1 MVDPLTA
8 FAAAIKAAVSAG
20 QELVN
25 VTKQIGEFFDG
36 VDDLRNKHNKKKN
49 SAFSGEDENAM
60 ETFVALQKAKDAED
74 ELRQLV
80 IHLRGYS
87 AWQELIA
94 IRARVRR
101 EKKEREEEQARLKA
115 ERFETIVIWGSVGLI
130 LTLVTGFAI
139 VVLLGVTGRI

>member
-8 FAAAIKAAVSAG
+8 FAAIKAAVSAG

-36 VDDLRNKHNKKKN
+36 VDDLRNKHNKKKG
-49 SAFSGEDENAM
+49 SAFSSEDENAM
-60 ETFVALQKAKDAED
+60 ETFVALQKAKDAEE
-74 ELRQLV
+74 ELRELI

-115 ERFETIVIWGSVGLI
+115 ERFESLVIWGSIGLI
-130 LTLVTGFAI
+130 LTLITGFAI
-139 VVLLGVTGRI
+139 VILLGLSGRI

>member
-8 FAAAIKAAVSAG
+8 FAAIKAAVSAG

-36 VDDLRNKHNKKKN
+36 VDDLRNKHNKKKS

-60 ETFVALQKAKDAED
+60 ETFVALQKAKDAEE
-74 ELRQLV
+74 ELRELI

-87 AWQELIA
+87 AWQDLIA

-101 EKKEREEEQARLKA
+101 EKKEREEEQARLKS
-115 ERFETIVIWGSVGLI
+115 ERFESLVIWGSVGLI
-130 LTLVTGFAI
+130 LTLVSGFAI

>member
-8 FAAAIKAAVSAG
+8 FAAIKAAVSAG

-49 SAFSGEDENAM
+49 SAFSSEDENAM

-74 ELRQLV
+74 ELRQLI

-115 ERFETIVIWGSVGLI
+115 ERFESLVIWGSIGLI

>member
-8 FAAAIKAAVSAG
+8 FAAIKAAVSAG

-36 VDDLRNKHNKKKN
+36 VDDLRNKHNKKKS

-60 ETFVALQKAKDAED
+60 ETFVALQKAKDAEE
-74 ELRQLV
+74 ELRELI

-87 AWQELIA
+87 AWQDLIA

-115 ERFETIVIWGSVGLI
+115 ERFESLVIWGSVGLI

>member
-1 MVDPLTA
+1 MIDPLTA
-8 FAAAIKAAVSAG
+8 FAAIKAAVSAG

-49 SAFSGEDENAM
+49 SAFGSEDENAM

-74 ELRQLV
+74 ELRELI

-101 EKKEREEEQARLKA
+101 ERKEREEEQARLKA
-115 ERFETIVIWGSVGLI
+115 ERFEAIAIWGSIGLI

>member
-8 FAAAIKAAVSAG
+8 FAAIKAAVSAG

-36 VDDLRNKHNKKKN
+36 VDDLRNKHNKKKG
-49 SAFSGEDENAM
+49 SAFSSEDENAM

-74 ELRQLV
+74 ELRALI

-115 ERFETIVIWGSVGLI
+115 ERFESLVIWGSIGLI
-130 LTLVTGFAI
+130 LTLITGFAI
-139 VVLLGVTGRI
+139 VVLLGLSGRI

>member
-8 FAAAIKAAVSAG
+8 FAAIKAAVSAG

-49 SAFSGEDENAM
+49 SAFSSEDENAM
-60 ETFVALQKAKDAED
+60 ETFVALQKAKDAEE
-74 ELRQLV
+74 ELRELI

-115 ERFETIVIWGSVGLI
+115 ERFESLVIWGSIGLI
-130 LTLVTGFAI
+130 LTLITGFAI
-139 VVLLGVTGRI
+139 VILLGLTGRI

>member
-1 MVDPLTA
+1 
-8 FAAAIKAAVSAG
+8 
-20 QELVN
+20 
-25 VTKQIGEFFDG
+25 
-36 VDDLRNKHNKKKN
+36 
-49 SAFSGEDENAM
+49 M
-60 ETFVALQKAKDAED
+60 ETFVALQKARDAED
-74 ELRQLV
+74 ELRQLI

-115 ERFETIVIWGSVGLI
+115 ERFESLVIWGSVGLI

>member
-8 FAAAIKAAVSAG
+8 FAAIKAAVSAG

-130 LTLVTGFAI
+130 LTLVTGFAN

>member
-8 FAAAIKAAVSAG
+8 FAAIKAAVSAG
-20 QELVN
+20 QELIN

-36 VDDLRNKHNKKKN
+36 VDDLRNKHNKKKD
-49 SAFSGEDENAM
+49 SAFSGDDENAM
-60 ETFVALQKAKDAED
+60 ETFVALQKARDAED
-74 ELRQLV
+74 ELRQLI

-87 AWQELIA
+87 AWQELLA

-115 ERFETIVIWGSVGLI
+115 ERIEGLVIWGSVGLI
-130 LTLVTGFAI
+130 LVLVTGFAI
-139 VVLLGVTGRI
+139 VILLGITGRI

>member
-8 FAAAIKAAVSAG
+8 FAAIKAAVSAG

-36 VDDLRNKHNKKKN
+36 VDDLRNKHNKKKS
-49 SAFSGEDENAM
+49 SAFNNEDENAM
-60 ETFVALQKAKDAED
+60 ETFVALQKARDAED
-74 ELRQLV
+74 ELRQLI

-115 ERFETIVIWGSVGLI
+115 ERFESLVIWGSIGLI
-130 LTLVTGFAI
+130 LALVTGFAI
-139 VVLLGVTGRI
+139 VVLLGLTGRI

>member
-8 FAAAIKAAVSAG
+8 FAAIKAAVSAG

-101 EKKEREEEQARLKA
+101 EKKEREEEQAKLKS

>member
-8 FAAAIKAAVSAG
+8 FAAIKAAVSAG

-36 VDDLRNKHNKKKN
+36 VDDLRNKHNKKKS

-60 ETFVALQKAKDAED
+60 ETFVALQKARDAEE
-74 ELRQLV
+74 ELRELI

-115 ERFETIVIWGSVGLI
+115 ERFESLVIWGSVGLI
-130 LTLVTGFAI
+130 LTLVSGFAI

>member
-8 FAAAIKAAVSAG
+8 FAAIKAAVSAG
-20 QELVN
+20 QELIN

-36 VDDLRNKHNKKKN
+36 VDDLRNKHNKKKD
-49 SAFSGEDENAM
+49 SAFSGDDENAM
-60 ETFVALQKAKDAED
+60 ETFVALQKARDAED
-74 ELRQLV
+74 ELRQLI

-101 EKKEREEEQARLKA
+101 ERKEREEEQARLKA
-115 ERFETIVIWGSVGLI
+115 ERIEGLVIWGSVGLI
-130 LTLVTGFAI
+130 LVLVTGFAI
-139 VVLLGVTGRI
+139 VILLGITGRI

>member
-8 FAAAIKAAVSAG
+8 FAAIKAAVSAG

-36 VDDLRNKHNKKKN
+36 VDDLRNKHNKKKS

-60 ETFVALQKAKDAED
+60 ETFVALQKAKDAEE
-74 ELRQLV
+74 ELRELI

-87 AWQELIA
+87 AWQDLIA

-115 ERFETIVIWGSVGLI
+115 ERFEAFVIWGSIGLI
-130 LTLVTGFAI
+130 FVMVFGFAI
-139 VVLLGVTGRI
+139 VILLAQQGKI

>member
-8 FAAAIKAAVSAG
+8 FAAIKAAVSAG

-60 ETFVALQKAKDAED
+60 ETFVALQKAKDAEE
-74 ELRQLV
+74 ELRELI

-87 AWQELIA
+87 AWQDLIA

-115 ERFETIVIWGSVGLI
+115 ERFESLVIWGSVGLI

>member
-8 FAAAIKAAVSAG
+8 FAAIKAAVSAG

-36 VDDLRNKHNKKKN
+36 VDDLRNKHNKKK
-49 SAFSGEDENAM
+49 SSSFSGEDENAM
-60 ETFVALQKAKDAED
+60 ETFVALQKAKDAEE
-74 ELRQLV
+74 ELRELI

-101 EKKEREEEQARLKA
+101 ERKEREEEQARLKA
-115 ERFETIVIWGSVGLI
+115 ERFESLVIWGSVGLI
-130 LTLVTGFAI
+130 LTLVIGFAI
-139 VVLLGVTGRI
+139 VILLGVSGRI

>member
-8 FAAAIKAAVSAG
+8 FAAIKAAVSAG

-49 SAFSGEDENAM
+49 SAFSGDDENAM
-60 ETFVALQKAKDAED
+60 ETFVALQKARDAED
-74 ELRQLV
+74 ELRQLI

-94 IRARVRR
+94 IRARIRR
-101 EKKEREEEQARLKA
+101 ERKEREEQEARLKA
-115 ERFETIVIWGSVGLI
+115 ERFEAIVIWGSVGLI
-130 LTLVTGFAI
+130 FTMVCGFALVI
-139 VVLLGVTGRI
+139 LLASQGKI

>member
-8 FAAAIKAAVSAG
+8 FAAIKAAVSAG
-20 QELVN
+20 QELIN

-36 VDDLRNKHNKKKN
+36 VDDLRNKHNKKKD
-49 SAFSGEDENAM
+49 SAFSGDDENAM
-60 ETFVALQKAKDAED
+60 ETFVALQKARDAED
-74 ELRQLV
+74 ELRQLI

-87 AWQELIA
+87 AWQELLA

-115 ERFETIVIWGSVGLI
+115 ERIEGLVIWGSVGLI
-130 LTLVTGFAI
+130 LVLVTGFAI
-139 VVLLGVTGRI
+139 VILLGVTGRI

>member
-1 MVDPLTA
+1 MIDPLTA
-8 FAAAIKAAVSAG
+8 FAAIKAAVSAG

-36 VDDLRNKHNKKKN
+36 VDDLRNKHNKKKKG
-49 SAFSGEDENAM
+49 AFGSEDENAM
-60 ETFVALQKAKDAED
+60 ETFVALQKAKDAEE
-74 ELRQLV
+74 ELRELI

-101 EKKEREEEQARLKA
+101 ERKEREEEQARLKA
-115 ERFETIVIWGSVGLI
+115 ERFEAIAIWGSIGLI

>member
-1 MVDPLTA
+1 MIDPLTA
-8 FAAAIKAAVSAG
+8 FAAIKAAVSAG

-36 VDDLRNKHNKKKN
+36 VDDLRNKHNKKKGG
-49 SAFSGEDENAM
+49 AFSGEDENAM
-60 ETFVALQKAKDAED
+60 ETFVALQKAKDAEE
-74 ELRQLV
+74 ELRELI

-101 EKKEREEEQARLKA
+101 ERKEREEEQARLKA
-115 ERFETIVIWGSVGLI
+115 ERFESFVIWGSIGLI
-130 LTLVTGFAI
+130 LTLVTGFAT
-139 VVLLGVTGRI
+139 VVLLGVSGRI

>member
-1 MVDPLTA
+1 MIDPLTA
-8 FAAAIKAAVSAG
+8 FAAIKAAVSAG

-36 VDDLRNKHNKKKN
+36 VDDLRNKHNKKKGG
-49 SAFSGEDENAM
+49 AFSGEDENAM
-60 ETFVALQKAKDAED
+60 ETFVALQKAKDAEE
-74 ELRQLV
+74 ELRELI

-101 EKKEREEEQARLKA
+101 ERKERE
-115 ERFETIVIWGSVGLI
+115 
-130 LTLVTGFAI
+130 
-139 VVLLGVTGRI
+139 

>member
-1 MVDPLTA
+1 MIDPLTA
-8 FAAAIKAAVSAG
+8 FAAIKAAVSAG

-49 SAFSGEDENAM
+49 SAFSSEDENAM
-60 ETFVALQKAKDAED
+60 ETFVALQKAKDAEE
-74 ELRQLV
+74 ELRELI

-115 ERFETIVIWGSVGLI
+115 ERFEAFVIWGSVGLI
-130 LTLVTGFAI
+130 FVMVFGFAI
-139 VVLLGVTGRI
+139 VILLAQQGKI

>member
-8 FAAAIKAAVSAG
+8 FAAIKAAVSAG

-49 SAFSGEDENAM
+49 SAFVSEDENAM

-74 ELRQLV
+74 ELRQLI

-115 ERFETIVIWGSVGLI
+115 ERFESLVIWGSVGLI

>member
-8 FAAAIKAAVSAG
+8 FAAIKAAVSAG

-49 SAFSGEDENAM
+49 SAFNTEDENAM
-60 ETFVALQKAKDAED
+60 ETFIALQKAKDAEE
-74 ELRQLV
+74 ELRQIV
-80 IHLRGYS
+80 IATRGYS
-87 AWQELIA
+87 AWQELLS

-115 ERFETIVIWGSVGLI
+115 ERFESLVIWGSVGLI

>member
-8 FAAAIKAAVSAG
+8 FAAIKAAVSAG

-36 VDDLRNKHNKKKN
+36 VDDLRNKHNKKKGG
-49 SAFSGEDENAM
+49 AFSGEDENAM
-60 ETFVALQKAKDAED
+60 ETFVALQKAKDAEE
-74 ELRQLV
+74 ELRELI

-101 EKKEREEEQARLKA
+101 ERKEREEEQARLKA
-115 ERFETIVIWGSVGLI
+115 ERFESFVIWGSIGLI
-130 LTLVTGFAI
+130 LTLVTGFAT
-139 VVLLGVTGRI
+139 VVLLGVSGRI

>member
-8 FAAAIKAAVSAG
+8 FAAIKAAVSAG

-36 VDDLRNKHNKKKN
+36 VDDLRNKHNKKKS
-49 SAFSGEDENAM
+49 SAFNNEDENAM
-60 ETFVALQKAKDAED
+60 ETFVALQKARDAED
-74 ELRQLV
+74 ELRQLI

-115 ERFETIVIWGSVGLI
+115 ERFESLVIWGSIGLI